1 MKDLILNPQTDDE
14 IEVEYSIEYPT
25 KKLLGGDTSKTKES
39 YSEIIS
45 AESKIETFEFEQ
57 GISEFDKTNYLL
69 SAASGL
75 LSGLLNVFWS
85 KEFDLTEA
93 QNWGKEKIEKLVC
106 KTAKMQGCKKE
117 DLSSAIAFL
126 EKKCPIVA
134 DKLTNDY
141 GGGYSH
147 HLRDFSHHPT
157 ILGLISSIL
166 NQYHIGIGTD
176 TNGNLKIIPIED
188 NPYIGKN
195 FEEKIFNG
203 VIMWVLH
210 LVSDMAGSSLNPGNG
225 TGIPG
230 PILSFFKEISTMPII
245 KDIKTKYKDDE
256 ITLSVFISKL
266 FNGTY
271 FKDENNNPIRID
283 LRTEIG
289 VLAFQSKSVLI
300 NECIVRA
307 MYTLRNL
314 YKQIQL
320 KNVET
325 IKDLRK
331 LNVKEILPF
340 NSRSLTRMLT
350 ISHGVFVLVDL
361 SKAAI
366 KSGGKDFAKFFLNIN
381 YVGIGRFVFA
391 CKADAGYIE
400 EDARKGIEEFIKKHT
415 KKTKI
420 VFDFKLLSLT
430 EEQMRI
436 LHSLELQK
444 IYYDIS
450 FAKKDKESKSN
461 WCKKWKEQIIAEL
474 NKDNTYFIEDSKELY
489 NIINNPLNTSNDY
502 WVYLIG
508 IELYLFKPYFK
519 LDSSDKKIRLN
530 TKYCQDVFAKQQHCL
545 SINEFN
551 NLIKTYNNFY
561 KNVLQNK
568 RTKTIVGIST
578 TAVAT
583 AITGGLGWA
592 FAPQIATIIAG
603 DAVAGLS
610 GAALTSASLAF
621 VGGGSLAAGGL
632 GMAGGTA
639 ILTGGGAL
647 IGLASS
653 SATTFANVITNVS
666 NTFILE
672 ECAKLL
678 TYCKCWLIEKCND
691 IENVHKIQ
699 ECIEQTIFQLE
710 EKYSSEVNKDSM
722 KQLKTNI
729 KYLKK
734 CNKALEDMINK
745 NI

>member
-1 MKDLILNPQTDDE
+1 
-14 IEVEYSIEYPT
+14 
-25 KKLLGGDTSKTKES
+25 
-39 YSEIIS
+39 
-45 AESKIETFEFEQ
+45 
-57 GISEFDKTNYLL
+57 
-69 SAASGL
+69 
-75 LSGLLNVFWS
+75 
-85 KEFDLTEA
+85 
-93 QNWGKEKIEKLVC
+93 
-106 KTAKMQGCKKE
+106 
-117 DLSSAIAFL
+117 
-126 EKKCPIVA
+126 
-134 DKLTNDY
+134 
-141 GGGYSH
+141 
-147 HLRDFSHHPT
+147 
-157 ILGLISSIL
+157 
-166 NQYHIGIGTD
+166 
-176 TNGNLKIIPIED
+176 
-188 NPYIGKN
+188 
-195 FEEKIFNG
+195 
-203 VIMWVLH
+203 
-210 LVSDMAGSSLNPGNG
+210 
-225 TGIPG
+225 
-230 PILSFFKEISTMPII
+230 
-245 KDIKTKYKDDE
+245 
-256 ITLSVFISKL
+256 
-266 FNGTY
+266 
-271 FKDENNNPIRID
+271 
-283 LRTEIG
+283 
-289 VLAFQSKSVLI
+289 
-300 NECIVRA
+300 
-307 MYTLRNL
+307 
-314 YKQIQL
+314 
-320 KNVET
+320 
-325 IKDLRK
+325 
-331 LNVKEILPF
+331 
-340 NSRSLTRMLT
+340 
-350 ISHGVFVLVDL
+350 
-361 SKAAI
+361 
-366 KSGGKDFAKFFLNIN
+366 
-381 YVGIGRFVFA
+381 
-391 CKADAGYIE
+391 
-400 EDARKGIEEFIKKHT
+400 
-415 KKTKI
+415 
-420 VFDFKLLSLT
+420 
-430 EEQMRI
+430 MRI

-461 WCKKWKEQIIAEL
+461 WCKKWKEQIIAKL

-489 NIINNPLNTSNDY
+489 NIINNSLNTSNDY

-691 IENVHKIQ
+691 IKNVHKIQ

-734 CNKALEDMINK
+734 CNKALEEMINK